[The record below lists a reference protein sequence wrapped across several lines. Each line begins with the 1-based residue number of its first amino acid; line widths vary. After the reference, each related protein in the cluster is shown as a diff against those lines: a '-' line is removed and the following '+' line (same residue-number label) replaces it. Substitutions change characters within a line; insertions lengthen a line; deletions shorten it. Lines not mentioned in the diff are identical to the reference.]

1 MSLRPLGFSQ
11 QGPGTKTVDV
21 SLTLTS
27 VGGNAETAAVEADG
41 GQSIKNLSPLGFSQ
55 QPKTFQAKSVGDSS
69 VTLSGASAA
78 GQGEHLEGVSVTI
91 TLDGAE
97 AFTGFG
103 TLPTPKKRGAPII
116 RFIDEEQPQSPEQV
130 PVVLNDRPIDDEQTA
145 FLRKRGTVQGEPE
158 PQSQEI
164 KLRNRFVPQTVT
176 QPQQELKLKP
186 KYVPQQTQS
195 RVVEFKARQRYV
207 PRQVNVDPVDAQV
220 EQRRKRKHEHR

>member
-27 VGGNAETAAVEADG
+27 VGGHAETAAVEADG
-41 GQSIKNLSPLGFSQ
+41 GQSRKNLSPLGFSQ

-69 VTLSGASAA
+69 VTLPGASAA
-78 GQGEHLEGVSVTI
+78 GQGEHLEGVSVSI

-97 AFTGFG
+97 ASTGSG
-103 TLPTPKKRGAPII
+103 EIPSRKKRGAPII
-116 RFIDEEQPQSPEQV
+116 RFIDEERPQLPEQV

-145 FLRKRGTVQGEPE
+145 FLRKRGTVQSEPE
-158 PQSQEI
+158 PQNQEI
-164 KLRNRFVPQTVT
+164 KLRNRFVPQAVT
-176 QPQQELKLKP
+176 QPEQELKLRSR
-186 KYVPQQTQS
+186 YVPQETQS

-220 EQRRKRKHEHR
+220 EQRRKRNGYR

>member
-27 VGGNAETAAVEADG
+27 VGGHAETAAVEADG
-41 GQSIKNLSPLGFSQ
+41 GQSRKNLSPLGFSQ

-69 VTLSGASAA
+69 VTLPGATAA
-78 GQGEHLEGVSVTI
+78 GQGEHLEGVSVSI

-97 AFTGFG
+97 ASTGSG
-103 TLPTPKKRGAPII
+103 EIPSRKKRGAPII
-116 RFIDEEQPQSPEQV
+116 RFIDEERPQLPEQV

-145 FLRKRGTVQGEPE
+145 FLRKRGTVQSEPE
-158 PQSQEI
+158 PQNQEI
-164 KLRNRFVPQTVT
+164 KLRNRFVPQAVT
-176 QPQQELKLKP
+176 QPEQELKLRSR
-186 KYVPQQTQS
+186 YVPQETQS

-220 EQRRKRKHEHR
+220 EQRRKRNGYR

>member
-27 VGGNAETAAVEADG
+27 VGGHAETAAVEADG
-41 GQSIKNLSPLGFSQ
+41 GQSRKNLSPLGFSQ

-78 GQGEHLEGVSVTI
+78 GQGEHLEGVSVWI

-97 AFTGFG
+97 ASTGSG
-103 TLPTPKKRGAPII
+103 EIPSRKKRGAPII
-116 RFIDEEQPQSPEQV
+116 RLIDEERPQLPEQV

-145 FLRKRGTVQGEPE
+145 FLRKRGTVQSEPE

-164 KLRNRFVPQTVT
+164 KLRNRFVPQAVT
-176 QPQQELKLKP
+176 QPEQKLKLRSR
-186 KYVPQQTQS
+186 YVPQQTQS

-207 PRQVNVDPVDAQV
+207 PRQVNVDPIDAQV
-220 EQRRKRKHEHR
+220 EQRRKRNGYR

>member
-69 VTLSGASAA
+69 VTLPGASAV
-78 GQGEHLEGVSVTI
+78 GQGEHLEGVSVSI

-97 AFTGFG
+97 ASTGFG
-103 TLPTPKKRGAPII
+103 EIPSRKKRGAPII
-116 RFIDEEQPQSPEQV
+116 RFIDEERPQLPEQV

-145 FLRKRGTVQGEPE
+145 FLRKRGTVQSEPE

-164 KLRNRFVPQTVT
+164 KLRNRFVPQAVT
-176 QPQQELKLKP
+176 QPEQELKLRSR
-186 KYVPQQTQS
+186 YVPQQTQS

-207 PRQVNVDPVDAQV
+207 PRQVSVDPIDAQV
-220 EQRRKRKHEHR
+220 EQRRKRNGYR

>member
-27 VGGNAETAAVEADG
+27 VGGHAETAAVEADG
-41 GQSIKNLSPLGFSQ
+41 GQSRKNLSPLGFSQ

-69 VTLSGASAA
+69 VTLPGASAA
-78 GQGEHLEGVSVTI
+78 GQGEHLEGVSVSI

-97 AFTGFG
+97 ASTKFG
-103 TLPTPKKRGAPII
+103 EIPSRKKRGAPII
-116 RFIDEEQPQSPEQV
+116 RFIDEERPQLPEQV

-145 FLRKRGTVQGEPE
+145 FLRKRGTVQSEPE

-164 KLRNRFVPQTVT
+164 KLRNRFVPQAVT
-176 QPQQELKLKP
+176 QPEQELKLRSR
-186 KYVPQQTQS
+186 YVPQQTQS

-207 PRQVNVDPVDAQV
+207 PRQVSFDPIDAQV
-220 EQRRKRKHEHR
+220 EQRRKRNGYR